1 MLRTA
6 VIRARQVPNPARPV
20 ARAASGVRTAAA
32 TTEASRAAIYL
43 KDVAAAGDGLRFAR
57 AAVHFAQ
64 QAANSAQQAAKS
76 AQQAANSACTPQ
88 FVPHFPPFFGPGSP
102 AHPPLVETIATL
114 FDAAKQRTMT
124 AEDVWG
130 KTRADS
136 RGVCIVGNR
145 GTGTT
150 TILEAAAAAAAHIPG
165 IERVVQIDVGT
176 DGTISVDN
184 RLCDLLERRFSA
196 PPEFLTVPSPVTA
209 VFLNN
214 AHSLCGNSWNT
225 VRHLLRPAEKR
236 IRRKRGGVDVVGSFP
251 TFIVVAAGD
260 QSTMARV
267 SEPESGDVQNY
278 MRRVHVEP
286 MWTKSQY
293 RALRRHVL
301 ESNGMEAAKSAQGA
315 EGAEGAEGDDVD
327 AAIGTWHTCTGG
339 NWDKVHRRVGA
350 QKIVL
355 GEPLDCSAL
364 LPDIGFTF
372 RAVSKPGASE
382 ITTRTVA
389 AACLQLLRHKIQE
402 LRRDTAEPRSLP
414 LEPRSL
420 RLEPRDAAHPPL
432 PFCPFLAGSVTV
444 SHFDLENAI
453 KSWMRRDVV
462 AARDSLLNLSAA
474 SMHHYMD
481 RLISDV
487 CDAGFLRVKSVEPG
501 FESDAV
507 PAATSRA
514 SRQYALGAPF
524 FGMTRDE
531 WTCMRKSHCLQK

>member
-1 MLRTA
+1 M
-6 VIRARQVPNPARPV
+6 ICARQVPNPARQVPNP
-20 ARAASGVRTAAA
+20 ARQVTRTASGVRTAAA

-57 AAVHFAQ
+57 AAVHCT
-64 QAANSAQQAAKS
+64 QQAAKTVCRS
-76 AQQAANSACTPQ
+76 HFPPPH
-88 FVPHFPPFFGPGSP
+88 FPPPHFPPPHFPPPHFPPFFGPGSP
-102 AHPPLVETIATL
+102 AHPSLVETIATM

-124 AEDVWG
+124 AEDMWG

-136 RGVCIVGNR
+136 RGVCIVGNP

-165 IERVVQIDVGT
+165 IECVVQIDVGT
-176 DGTISVDN
+176 EGATDVNN
-184 RLCDLLERRFSA
+184 RLCDLLERRFYA
-196 PPEFLTVPSPVTA
+196 PPEFPTVPSPVTA
-209 VFLNN
+209 VFINN
-214 AHSLCGNSWNT
+214 ADSLCGNSWNT

-236 IRRKRGGVDVVGSFP
+236 VRRTLGGVDVVGSFP

-278 MRRVHVEP
+278 MRRIHVEP
-286 MWTKSQY
+286 MWSKSQY

-301 ESNGMEAAKSAQGA
+301 ESNNMEADKSEQGA
-315 EGAEGAEGDDVD
+315 KGDVD

-339 NWDKVHRRVGA
+339 NWDEVHRRVGA

-372 RAVSKPGASE
+372 RTVSKPDTSE
-382 ITTRTVA
+382 VTTRTVA
-389 AACLQLLRHKIQE
+389 AACIQLLRHKIQE
-402 LRRDTAEPRSLP
+402 LRRDTAEPSSLQ
-414 LEPRSL
+414 L
-420 RLEPRDAAHPPL
+420 DAAHPPL
-432 PFCPFLAGSVTV
+432 PLCPFLAGSVTV

-462 AARDSLLNLSAA
+462 VAARDSLLNLSAA
-474 SMHHYMD
+474 SVHHYMD

-487 CDAGFLRVKSVEPG
+487 CDAGFLRVKSVVEPG

-531 WTCMRKSHCLQK
+531 WTCMRKSRYMQK